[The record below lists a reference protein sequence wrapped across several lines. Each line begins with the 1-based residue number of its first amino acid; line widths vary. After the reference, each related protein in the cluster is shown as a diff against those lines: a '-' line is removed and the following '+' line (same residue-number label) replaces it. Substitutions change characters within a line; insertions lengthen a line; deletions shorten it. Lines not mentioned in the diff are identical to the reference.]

1 MRAQLMVEGFTFT
14 MGGAMATF
22 LIAGLDFDVL
32 RTMAAVF
39 VTALLAVLICLRL
52 SRGVRP

>member
-1 MRAQLMVEGFTFT
+1 MVEGFTFT